1 MAPIPLCATTVASDG
16 SSQSDPCNRQKEDG
30 MSERKIR
37 RYALPRCVQRRVY
50 VDIGAS
56 IGETCHPFIGEFDS
70 IHAFEPN
77 PESFAQ
83 LIQTP
88 GAHYHAE
95 ALSDG
100 TSTATLIV
108 PRPTRNPEH
117 GSIDPTRQSR
127 WDTTNTTQYT
137 VETRTLDSYDLQQV
151 DLIKID
157 VEQHERAVI
166 RGAMRTIERCC
177 PVIMIENKRGENLA
191 IIEDLALMPYKHTR
205 TKSEIIWYPS

>member
-1 MAPIPLCATTVASDG
+1 
-16 SSQSDPCNRQKEDG
+16 

-56 IGETCHPFIGEFDS
+56 TGETCHPFIGEFDS

-83 LIQTP
+83 LAQTP

-95 ALSDG
+95 ALSDHMG
-100 TSTATLIV
+100 TATLIV
-108 PRPTRNPEH
+108 PRPTQNPEH
-117 GSIDPTRQSR
+117 GSMDATRQSQ

-137 VETRTLDSYDLQQV
+137 VQTRTLDSYNLQQV

-191 IIEDLALMPYKHTR
+191 VIEDLALLPYRHRK
-205 TKSEIIWYPS
+205 TKSEIIWYPQRNGSVPSKNSQQQIF